1 MLNKETKSKVV
12 ILENF
17 CNDLM
22 DVFMG
27 KCNYNDFNELPLVKI
42 SEIVDKVGS
51 KHIDKLIRGEN
62 NA

>member
-1 MLNKETKSKVV
+1 MLNKETMSKVI

-22 DVFMG
+22 DVFMT
-27 KCNYNDFNELPLVKI
+27 KCNYNDFNKLSLVKI
-42 SEIVDKVGS
+42 SEIVDDVGS
-51 KHIDKLIRGEN
+51 KHIDKLIGGEN